1 MNRIDIYTLDHYN
14 APSDLSQTTPG
25 GTVSKLSFSLSLSI
39 SLFPIPYGKTVSGNC
54 SYSALEE

>member
-1 MNRIDIYTLDHYN
+1 MNRIDIYILDQYN
-14 APSDLSQTTPG
+14 ATSDVSQTTPG

-39 SLFPIPYGKTVSGNC
+39 SLFPVPYGKMASGNC